1 MTAPSRRS
9 GRIEDPGR
17 QTNDER
23 GALDAAR
30 PTYDERTGR
39 VASDGQRI
47 VDQSGEIAEER
58 REIERNAERVMTAS
72 REESARE
79 PSARF
84 WHSPRAQVG
93 PVLALLAGVF
103 TLAVRTWPIAPPQ
116 GRGSVGTAWFICAT
130 IAGALYVAGFFLS
143 DRHWKQARL
152 VLVCGAILHLVVSF
166 LAAMLVD
173 AQEIAPAPTAM
184 LFDVVPAI
192 VALVAAFLITPPP
205 GERRE

>member
-1 MTAPSRRS
+1 MTAPSGRS

-17 QTNDER
+17 ETNEQR
-23 GALDAAR
+23 GALDTGR
-30 PTYDERTGR
+30 PAYGERTDR
-39 VASDGQRI
+39 VAPDGQRI

-58 REIERNAERVMTAS
+58 REIERNAERVTAAS
-72 REESARE
+72 RDEGARE
-79 PSARF
+79 PSVRF
-84 WHSPRAQVG
+84 WHSRRAQVG

-130 IAGALYVAGFFLS
+130 IAGALYIAGFFLS

-152 VLVCGAILHLVVSF
+152 VLVCGAVLHLVVSF
-166 LAAMLVD
+166 LAAALVD
-173 AQEIAPAPTAM
+173 AQDIAPMPATM

-192 VALVAAFLITPPP
+192 VALVAAFLISPAP
-205 GERRE
+205 GERHT